1 MSSRRHY
8 KVGAQ
13 VILDKTFEDWEPG
26 CQVLCNNGNCNMVQD
41 LSFQVKRLHTLITL
55 AGIVVYIAVF
65 LLAFDP
71 QHWGHEMKYKKVVLL
86 PRLVIKNFALE
97 TPEGRQTPKKW
108 KNVNFTVEPFS
119 FEKYCE
125 DNFQDLFD

>member
-1 MSSRRHY
+1 M
-8 KVGAQ
+8 
-13 VILDKTFEDWEPG
+13 
-26 CQVLCNNGNCNMVQD
+26 
-41 LSFQVKRLHTLITL
+41 
-55 AGIVVYIAVF
+55 F
-65 LLAFDP
+65 LLAHDP
-71 QHWGHEMKYKKVVLL
+71 QHWGHEMKYKRVVLL

-119 FEKYCE
+119 FEEYCQ